1 MLYRKT
7 GVFVLSKYTA
17 LLTNT
22 CEICFQRFHLLGF
35 SRPKR
40 MPFPEQIVVT
50 PASENDLNVFKQN
63 WSDIPNRTFF
73 GDKIYYNDNYLE
85 DLKNQIN

>member
-1 MLYRKT
+1 
-7 GVFVLSKYTA
+7 
-17 LLTNT
+17 
-22 CEICFQRFHLLGF
+22 
-35 SRPKR
+35 

-73 GDKIYYNDNYLE
+73 GGKIYYNDNYLE